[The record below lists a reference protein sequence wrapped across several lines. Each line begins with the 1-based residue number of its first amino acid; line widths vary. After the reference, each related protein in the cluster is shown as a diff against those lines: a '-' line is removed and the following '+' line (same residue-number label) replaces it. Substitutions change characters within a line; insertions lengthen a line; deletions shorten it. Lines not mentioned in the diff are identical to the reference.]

1 MREDPIQPISAPD
14 EPRQVLR
21 LRGGEAD
28 PEPEPPVETV
38 DYMPEGEEALN
49 SSDNWV
55 YLYGLLGCIPFAPTK
70 WRSFSTAVRQ
80 LLSLRFSDARPRYFI
95 FTQFDKE
102 THQILNHVKE
112 PLPLTK
118 DSAVMKFIQEH
129 CAAPS
134 HTRDCC
140 AFFVKEVTDERRD
153 LSWEPQPE
161 QFQTDL
167 VKIGYPV
174 FPKEQEVKFYDVVF
188 GTEEADPEEK
198 MVRYAYLAFPKTKE
212 EEGFAIDKFNANQFN
227 QHFQTAVEVLVGR
240 PEGSFLRGIY
250 WLRDQK
256 NGPLEADPQSEN
268 MIYGAMG
275 LKFPEWEKLH
285 PLKNPQG
292 RWTLRVTPLNENE
305 IALVVPNA
313 SPASCHILTREPLG
327 KWPFPKAVSTI
338 KLLASRYES
347 HKETCAK
354 QIRLLPGAT
363 TLGEVI
369 DRDQQGLIYP
379 CAPGEDEDAEIGKFL
394 QKLIDDKAEPFV
406 LVHPVWEPGESR
418 FVPSWV
424 KEPTPGQLVNMPDWG
439 SSLYEFIDSV
449 HVLSRVGGQPNIYG
463 PDVDSVILKSRN
475 YKDQDSKGEFPSFV
489 ITPRSSDD
497 DWYRIR
503 AQIRVCEVLVTVK
516 SKLDTDWKSS
526 IAKSNIWGPRISTG
540 KTALPDTTWDANG
553 THSRNRTL
561 GASETMGPRTTI

>member
-1 MREDPIQPISAPD
+1 M
-14 EPRQVLR
+14 LR

-80 LLSLRFSDARPRYFI
+80 LLSLRFSDDRPRYFI
-95 FTQFDKE
+95 FAQFDKE
-102 THQILNHVKE
+102 THQILNRVKE

-174 FPKEQEVKFYDVVF
+174 FPKEHDVKYR
-188 GTEEADPEEK
+188 GMYLYTEEADPEAK
-198 MVRYAYLAFPKTKE
+198 MVRYAYLAFPKTKG
-212 EEGFAIDKFNANQFN
+212 EEGFAIDRFNANQFN

-250 WLRDQK
+250 WLQDEK
-256 NGPLEADPQSEN
+256 NGPRDTYPKSEDT
-268 MIYGAMG
+268 IYGAMG
-275 LKFPEWEKLH
+275 LKFSVWKELH

-292 RWTLRVTPLNENE
+292 RWTLKVTPLKENE
-305 IALVVPNA
+305 IALVAPNA
-313 SPASCHILTREPLG
+313 GPESCHILTREPLG

-338 KLLASRYES
+338 KSLAMDD
-347 HKETCAK
+347 AK

-363 TLGEVI
+363 ALGEVI

-379 CAPGEDEDAEIGKFL
+379 CAPGEDEGDKISKFL

-406 LVHPVWEPGESR
+406 LVHPVWEPGESH

-424 KEPTPGQLVNMPDWG
+424 KKPTPGQLVNMPDLG
-439 SSLYEFIDSV
+439 SSLYEFIDSI

-463 PDVDSVILKSRN
+463 PDVDSVVLKSQN
-475 YKDQDSKGEFPSFV
+475 HKEFPSFV

-516 SKLDTDWKSS
+516 VKLDTDWKSS

-553 THSRNRTL
+553 RHSRNRTL
-561 GASETMGPRTTI
+561 GASERMGPRTTISSSST